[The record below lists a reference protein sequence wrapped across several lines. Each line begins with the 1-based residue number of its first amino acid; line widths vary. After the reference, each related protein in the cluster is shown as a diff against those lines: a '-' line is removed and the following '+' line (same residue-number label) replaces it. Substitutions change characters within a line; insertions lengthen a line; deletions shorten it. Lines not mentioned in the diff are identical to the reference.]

1 MRRGAMTVM
10 RSVMLALVVLC
21 VSKGVS
27 VEGRV
32 LSPKDY
38 RVTGFK
44 TEFNLTDG
52 E

>member
-10 RSVMLALVVLC
+10 RSVMLALVLC

-38 RVTGFK
+38 RVTGFE